1 MPPIP
6 DGKKRRKRGQDSQA
20 KNFDLNDNSDSE
32 DESKSDTASMEEQK
46 IDISP
51 TPPKKI
57 VLDPIRPSN
66 KNSKRP
72 PPSFRGLQRL
82 NTMHRKK
89 ITRQMSALD
98 KLDLDRDGELER
110 EEVVDAYVK
119 NGLSQ
124 EEAEAKV
131 NELVAKY
138 DIDGDGTI
146 SLKEALNT
154 EIAGAMEEE
163 EHDIERKM
171 KHREDTQ
178 RTEHINKTQER
189 LKKRMQK
196 RGRKKKKGDE
206 PNPNKDKLAKGDL
219 VEFRITE
226 SSNAK
231 KAKISNYDTRTGTYE
246 VSLKGGQIIKDLTR
260 EQITLLPPQQFDRSK
275 SPKRDGRP
283 LPTKTMRSSNQNAQR
298 NEQIKEAYNDRMKK
312 KSMTKNEEDT
322 DGTSSSDDD
331 F

>member
-1 MPPIP
+1 VHRAKDNNERDGMLNYIIFLNVFVFVFAFILRARQDMQLKEKDVTKKKIHPNQPPPPARDDRPGIKKHPLPPIP

-57 VLDPIRPSN
+57 VLDPIRPSD

-196 RGRKKKKGDE
+196 RGRKKKKGDPE
-206 PNPNKDKLAKGDL
+206 
-219 VEFRITE
+219 
-226 SSNAK
+226 
-231 KAKISNYDTRTGTYE
+231 
-246 VSLKGGQIIKDLTR
+246 
-260 EQITLLPPQQFDRSK
+260 
-275 SPKRDGRP
+275 
-283 LPTKTMRSSNQNAQR
+283 
-298 NEQIKEAYNDRMKK
+298 
-312 KSMTKNEEDT
+312 
-322 DGTSSSDDD
+322 
-331 F
+331 